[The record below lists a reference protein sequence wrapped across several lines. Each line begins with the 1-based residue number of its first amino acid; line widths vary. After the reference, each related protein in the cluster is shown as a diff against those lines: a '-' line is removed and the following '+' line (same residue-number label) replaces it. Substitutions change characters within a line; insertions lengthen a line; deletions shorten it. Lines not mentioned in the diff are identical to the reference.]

1 MKISEER
8 DIKKRLLLAGRQVF
22 ADFGLNNAKV
32 RHICDLAEANVA
44 AVSYHFGSKEKLY
57 MSVLEEYLKD
67 RNNRYPLDAGI
78 TEQSSPE
85 ERLRAYIRGFL
96 YKILG
101 NTLPNGDP
109 LEKGL
114 GRCVTQELLEPSK
127 HFNELS
133 EQHFKPCFNLLVDII
148 RCLAPEFD
156 AINASRCAS
165 SIIGQCV
172 LFDFTKKSISQM
184 IPELALE
191 TGNIETIMEFIID
204 FSLGGIE
211 HLRNKQK

>member
-1 MKISEER
+1 MKISDET
-8 DIKKRLLLAGRQVF
+8 DIKERLLLAGRQVF
-22 ADFGLNNAKV
+22 AEFGLKNAKV

-57 MSVLEEYLKD
+57 ICVIEDYLKD
-67 RNNRYPLDAGI
+67 RNIRYPLDAGI

-85 ERLRAYIRGFL
+85 DRLRAYVRGFL

-101 NTLPNGDP
+101 NILQNGDP

-114 GRCVTQELLEPSK
+114 GRCVTQELLEPSR

-133 EQHFKPCFNLLVDII
+133 EQHFKPCFNLLVDIVH
-148 RCLAPEFD
+148 CMAPELD
-156 AINASRCAS
+156 DVNSSRCAS

-191 TGNIETIMEFIID
+191 TGNIETIMDFIID

-211 HLRNKQK
+211 HLRNKHK